1 MIIKDKRLIK
11 VVNKSKKVVVPN
23 GIEEIHSRALSN
35 CDMEECY
42 LPKGLK
48 YIGYEAFGD
57 NDKLLKL
64 EIPSSVEHIRG
75 DIIDG
80 CDNLVDIIVYDN
92 ISTISKNTFIIKHKY
107 LGKGKYINV
116 VPSNVIIRYSSYGE
130 LDKLLNKLIVRG
142 CFNKSSSYKLK
153 LVGSGLSKKEKLM
166 LCRKIIRLNYYDFI
180 FIDNEDMD
188 REFSFNIRKLV
199 RKK

>member
-1 MIIKDKRLIK
+1 MIIKDKRLMR
-11 VVNKSKKVVVPN
+11 VVNKNRKVVVPN
-23 GIEEIHSRALSN
+23 GIEEIHSHALNN
-35 CDMEECY
+35 CDMEECF
-42 LPKGLK
+42 LPEGLK
-48 YIGYEAFGD
+48 YIGYEAFSD

-80 CDNLVDIIVYDN
+80 CNNLVDIIIYDN
-92 ISTISKNTFIIKHKY
+92 ISTISKTMFIIECKY
-107 LGKGKYINV
+107 VGKGKYVNI
-116 VPSNVIIRYSSYGE
+116 VPSNVIIRYSSYEG
-130 LDKLLNKLIVRG
+130 LDKLLNKLISRG
-142 CFNKSSSYKLK
+142 CFNNSSSYKLR
-153 LVGSGLSKKEKLM
+153 LVGSGLSNKEKLM

-180 FIDNEDMD
+180 FIDNDDMN